1 MEIEAR
7 PTPSRLTV
15 TLSHCESRR
24 ATTLRDH
31 VSDVVHELR
40 SNRGLRRGLAED
52 EAPAPDLESRLAKLQ
67 ELHAKGLVSDDEY
80 ASKRTEIL
88 ASL

>member
-1 MEIEAR
+1 M
-7 PTPSRLTV
+7 
-15 TLSHCESRR
+15 
-24 ATTLRDH
+24 
-31 VSDVVHELR
+31 VHELR